1 MMPLCPITQLLN
13 MNPPPHTSSPG
24 PRRYSHI
31 VTPIPCAPSPRPEA
45 DFSAHAK
52 KKSQQSRLGSFAMS
66 RFQSDEPHHRE
77 KKKNDTRTRARD
89 PSWVWRKNRLSQS
102 QVPRSILRA
111 KNGTPLPRATE
122 FGPNAHK
129 KKKKITHTPR
139 GGVKNPSPVTSASS
153 YFQRFSP
160 RFAMSVGGGVFSG
173 AAFSGDIVAF
183 LPFFSPTRPMLSGD
197 ERGEYNVAA
206 QKSRRPS
213 DCGRESNPAN
223 VSPGSWPWLT
233 DRFAFGGCVTLCAPT
248 STSLSWRPRGL
259 PVT

>member
-1 MMPLCPITQLLN
+1 MPDYPTFEHEP
-13 MNPPPHTSSPG
+13 PPPHFLTRAPPLLTYRHPHPMRAVSPARSG
-24 PRRYSHI
+24 FLGARK
-31 VTPIPCAPSPRPEA
+31 
-45 DFSAHAK
+45 K